1 MKKKLLALLLAGA
14 MVFALAACSDGTAD
28 ATPTP
33 GANTETPS
41 NTETPD
47 NTETPSTGEE
57 IVIGILQ
64 DITGAT
70 SSLGQMV
77 EAGANWAVDEINA
90 NGGVNGQT
98 IRTITYDT
106 QGDVT
111 EAVDAFTRAVTV
123 DNVSA
128 IIGPPV
134 ANIALAIAPISEE
147 YDVPVLGFAMD
158 LACTLKDD
166 GTPYKN
172 MFLFQPN
179 ADQQAAIMASY
190 AIQNGFETFGI
201 IYNQSN
207 AYSTALLPNFRSTVE
222 AGGGSVVQ
230 EVSYGANDRD
240 FATLLAPIINAGVDA
255 IYVPNYTQELVQIT
269 DAARNAGFEG
279 ALICGLDACPP
290 FNTIYG
296 ADCSNIYFINN
307 VDDTEA
313 DLQAM
318 ITEVKEA
325 TGIDATN
332 KFFLGYDVANIL
344 ADIIAEVGTDPAA
357 IAEATANVTNY
368 EGLTG
373 NITIDPDT
381 HMPTG
386 LEMVMFTYEGSTP
399 VMLERYTVQD

>member
-14 MVFALAACSDGTAD
+14 MVFALAACGNDTAD

-33 GANTETPS
+33 GGTNTETPG
-41 NTETPD
+41 TETPD
-47 NTETPSTGEE
+47 DQNPSAEGE

-111 EAVDAFTRAVTV
+111 EAVNAFTRAVTV

>member
-1 MKKKLLALLLAGA
+1 MKKKLLSLLLAGA
-14 MVFALAACSDGTAD
+14 MIFALAACGNDTAD

-33 GANTETPS
+33 GGTNTETPG
-41 NTETPD
+41 TETPVD
-47 NTETPSTGEE
+47 QNPSAAGR

-111 EAVDAFTRAVTV
+111 EAVNAFTRAVTV